1 MTKVVIFGT
10 GAAGRAIYRA
20 VKNKDDIVAFIDN
33 APSKINTFYKE
44 IKIIAPAELKK
55 LEFDAVLIGGV
66 WADEMSAQLLS
77 LGIENEKIKLID
89 DKDISYSTN
98 DRAKTT
104 DFYVKSLVGILDKL
118 DYNYFIDGSGLLCV
132 LRKKDLSVV
141 SDADIMLFDYKHLE
155 HLASILPK
163 TFADLNVDII
173 YFQKDDIVR
182 KKGDIFK
189 IIISDDSEE
198 KMVLDINIYDKY
210 KNFYTLPYNEKYF
223 YIPEELL
230 AELISLDYKDF
241 KLKAPKRYDEYLS
254 LVYGKNYLEIP
265 KQFLAN
271 DYGNLVDFQTLEK
284 L

>member
-1 MTKVVIFGT
+1 MRKIVIFGT

-20 VKNKDDIVAFIDN
+20 FRDKDDVVAFIDN
-33 APSKINTFYKE
+33 SPDKINTFYDGV
-44 IKIIAPAELKK
+44 KIIAPSQLKK
-55 LEFDAVLIGGV
+55 LVYDAVLIGGV
-66 WADEMSAQLLS
+66 WADEMSEQLLA
-77 LGIENEKIKLID
+77 LGIDKIEFIYD
-89 DKDISYSTN
+89 EDINYSTSQ
-98 DRAKTT
+98 RAKNT
-104 DFYVKSLVGILDKL
+104 DKYVKNLVGILDGL
-118 DYNYFIDGSGLLCV
+118 GYDYFIDGSGLLSV
-132 LRKKDLSVV
+132 LRGRDLSVV
-141 SDADIMLFDYKHLE
+141 SDVDIMLFDYRHLE
-155 HLASILPK
+155 YLTTFLPK
-163 TFADLNVDII
+163 TFADVNVDII

-189 IIISDDSEE
+189 IIVSDNNEE

-223 YIPEELL
+223 YIPEEFLE
-230 AELISLDYKDF
+230 ELISIDYKDF

-271 DYGNLVDFQTLEK
+271 DYGNLLDFQSLEK